1 MSGAMSVYRGSDR
14 KYAKGLQGVM
24 ERLIEA
30 GESGDYGVSLDTGRL
45 SRKDAEVVG
54 LLSAALDKFKLKNE
68 YDLMKYTLTSDA
80 LGVALW
86 DMVVDPDDPTGAGNA
101 FTWSQ
106 EFRRMLG
113 FSDERDFPNI
123 LSSWSDRLHPE
134 DKERTLNAFAAHLAD
149 RSGSTPYDLVYRLM
163 LKNGEYRCFHAFGAT
178 MRDSKGIALRVAGAL
193 EDVTEKTQ
201 MQERLENNDLRLS
214 LLLKS
219 IDIALWDMTVDP
231 SDPTGSNNAFWWSN
245 EFRQMLGFSGEHDF
259 PNILSSW
266 SDRLHPED
274 KENTL
279 NAFAAHLNDY
289 TGCTPYNVEYRVQK
303 KNGEYILL
311 KADGST
317 QRSSTGVPIRVVGS
331 VEDVTNRLNAGDL
344 DRFID
349 DFTDEVAG
357 MTRVVEGITQTSVA
371 LKTAQENNL
380 NKSEE
385 AEKNANETSSIIAAI
400 QNIAFQTNI
409 LALNASVEA
418 ARAGQHGKGFAVVA
432 EEVRNLANKSAEAAT
447 QIESKLNTIRESTVE
462 ITSVI
467 KDTVG
472 VVNEQVTSAEEVKV
486 LVTKMTEMYNALVNI
501 VKLAH

>member
-1 MSGAMSVYRGSDR
+1 
-14 KYAKGLQGVM
+14 
-24 ERLIEA
+24 
-30 GESGDYGVSLDTGRL
+30 
-45 SRKDAEVVG
+45 
-54 LLSAALDKFKLKNE
+54 
-68 YDLMKYTLTSDA
+68 
-80 LGVALW
+80 
-86 DMVVDPDDPTGAGNA
+86 
-101 FTWSQ
+101 
-106 EFRRMLG
+106 MLG

-134 DKERTLNAFAAHLAD
+134 DKERTLSAFAAHLGD
-149 RSGSTPYDLVYRLM
+149 RSGRTPYDLTYRLM
-163 LKNGEYRCFHAFGAT
+163 LKNGEYRYFHAFGAT
-178 MRDSKGIALRVAGAL
+178 MRDSKGVALRVAGAL

-219 IDIALWDMTVDP
+219 IDIALWDMVVDP
-231 SDPTGSNNAFWWSN
+231 SDPTGSNNAFWWSD
-245 EFRQMLGFSGEHDF
+245 EFRRMLGFSGEHDF

-274 KENTL
+274 KDATL

-289 TGCTPYNVEYRVQK
+289 TGATPYNVEYRVQK

-331 VEDVTNRLNAGDL
+331 VEDVTNRLNASDL

-349 DFTDEVAG
+349 EFTDEVEG

-371 LKTAQENNL
+371 MKTAQENNL
-380 NKSEE
+380 SKSEE

-447 QIESKLNTIRESTVE
+447 QIESKLNTIRESTVD
-462 ITSVI
+462 ITKVI
-467 KDTVG
+467 KDTVD
-472 VVNEQVTSAEEVKV
+472 VVNEQVVSAEEVKV
-486 LVTKMTEMYNALVNI
+486 LVTKMTEMYNQLVNI